1 MSYNHLTIDE
11 REIILLMHHD
21 RENVTTIAKVLNR
34 NKGTISR
41 ELRRNRGEHGYSA
54 HEAQSSYRMRRATCR
69 PGLKVLK
76 REVHDHI
83 VLGLENYW
91 SPEQII
97 QYHGLPMCIET
108 IYRALKRG
116 LLPIILRENLRQ
128 HGIPRKAKGEE
139 KRGSIPD
146 CVSIEKRSPEAS
158 SRSRIGDWE
167 GDTVAGKWR
176 TGCFMTLVD
185 RKTRFLVSRK
195 LEDHKS
201 QTLRESICS
210 SLQGLPCMSLTVDN
224 GKEFAAHK
232 ETSADLEAP
241 IYFCHPHS
249 PWERP
254 TNENTNGL
262 LRQFFP
268 KFTSFL
274 EVTQEHLDWA
284 VDLLNNRPRKCLGWK
299 TPFQAMSEGLLHL
312 D

>member
-11 REIILLMHHD
+11 REIILLMYHNG
-21 RENVTTIAKVLNR
+21 ENKTTIARKLNR
-34 NKGTISR
+34 DKGTISR
-41 ELRRNRGEHGYSA
+41 ELSRNSGENGYSA
-54 HEAQSSYRMRRATCR
+54 HEAQSSYRLRRASCR
-69 PGLKVLK
+69 PSLKVLQP
-76 REVHDHI
+76 EVHAHI
-83 VLGLENYW
+83 VLGLANYW

-97 QYHGLPMCIET
+97 GHHGLALCIAT
-108 IYRALKRG
+108 VYRALKRG
-116 LLPIILRENLRQ
+116 LLPVILKERLRQ
-128 HGIPRKAKGEE
+128 RGIPRKAKGEE
-139 KRGSIPD
+139 KRGTIPD
-146 CVSIEKRSPEAS
+146 CVSIEKRSPEAA

-195 LEDHKS
+195 LEDHKA

-232 ETSADLEAP
+232 ETSAGLGAP

-268 KFTSFL
+268 KYTSFL
-274 EVTQEHLDWA
+274 AVTQEHLDWA
-284 VDLLNNRPRKCLGWK
+284 VDLLNNRPRKCLHWR